1 MSDENTSTPEP
12 TPTAVTETLDEHN
25 DNRYGNA
32 WEIVQYSGVT
42 QTFLWGF
49 IIAALSGVTAWFFAP
64 QPAWVAAT
72 LLGFTTGFI
81 ARIDNKT
88 RLIKNTHTL
97 ITLAVTVPASLWV
110 ASQLGWMNLL
120 GGVISSAVVIVTF
133 ILLIWLVG
141 FGSGGD
147 LKYAPVAAFT
157 LGTIN
162 PLIAALWFFEAL
174 IITVILLLVRK
185 NKETSFGEGMALAI
199 PLSIISTWG
208 LFTLTH
214 IAYI

>member
-88 RLIKNTHTL
+88 RLIKNTL
-97 ITLAVTVPASLWV
+97 LFCF
-110 ASQLGWMNLL
+110 LGFINFPEW
-120 GGVISSAVVIVTF
+120 GG
-133 ILLIWLVG
+133 G
-141 FGSGGD
+141 
-147 LKYAPVAAFT
+147 K
-157 LGTIN
+157 
-162 PLIAALWFFEAL
+162 
-174 IITVILLLVRK
+174 K
-185 NKETSFGEGMALAI
+185 
-199 PLSIISTWG
+199 
-208 LFTLTH
+208 LFRL
-214 IAYI
+214 YW